1 MKKLKTRRISY
12 NRLLFILSTV
22 NPNLKPKID
31 IGFAN
36 YSDSEFELT
45 AVIGI
50 SVYIVWEPYAG
61 KSPNDIIK
69 SVKHNL
75 QHIQTYSIHALWE

>member
-1 MKKLKTRRISY
+1 MKKLKIRQISY
-12 NRLLFILSTV
+12 DRLLFILSTV
-22 NPNLKPKID
+22 NPNLKTKID
-31 IGFAN
+31 VGFAN

-69 SVKHNL
+69 AVKNNL
-75 QHIQTYSIHALWE
+75 QHIQTYSIHTL